1 MGQEDLMEE
10 EISTHSNILVWEV
23 PWTEYPGGL
32 QSMGSQRVRH
42 NLPTEQTCK
51 EIRWLISEEP
61 RAPRRVSREALLKA
75 SWWGW
80 GAPGNHAQFS
90 DSLMRKQQ
98 GGVTGVNFLSP

>member
-1 MGQEDLMEE
+1 MEE

-75 SWWGW
+75 SWWGEGGAW
-80 GAPGNHAQFS
+80 GIMHN
-90 DSLMRKQQ
+90 SLI
-98 GGVTGVNFLSP
+98 V